1 MFLLRKYYL
10 YNNTNKTRVIFNIHY
25 TIYILNFI
33 YNFFQLYG
41 EYFDKEM
48 FEYVLNLVYNL
59 PKSEASVIYNEM
71 TDKPNEIKLCNYY
84 LFLLI
89 INTP

>member
-1 MFLLRKYYL
+1 MKLWPAETVLETSNIL
-10 YNNTNKTRVIFNIHY
+10 YAFVY
-25 TIYILNFI
+25 DL
-33 YNFFQLYG
+33 FQLYG

-71 TDKPNEIKLCNYY
+71 TDKPNEIRLGN
-84 LFLLI
+84 
-89 INTP
+89 

>member
-1 MFLLRKYYL
+1 M